1 MTARGRC
8 WDGRAAWLSTLLL
21 LAFPCV
27 AGADEHY
34 QFTALTLAATDLAK
48 QDSVNGV
55 GTEDKRKAVL
65 QAEHFGENNWGF
77 FYGDI
82 EYGYGKGVGA
92 VPQIGNQG
100 SAQSLYAVAIPSVS
114 LAKITGQSFTR
125 GPLTD
130 VGLLAILRASSYFQY
145 RSYGIGLSF
154 NFSVPGF
161 LWFESGVTTH
171 NSQWNVQ
178 PNTFNTNTGRD
189 YTLDSLKWM
198 WRTYLISKPI
208 VLGEQRFHYSW
219 FSFINGS
226 GSHQAAGN
234 GAEFFIRQDFLWEVL
249 KHSDF
254 QLGIRYEYVRH
265 KDDPAINFG
274 HNTFVANVPFLM
286 FKYTL

>member
-8 WDGRAAWLSTLLL
+8 WDSGAAWLCALLML
-21 LAFPCV
+21 TITRG

-34 QFTALTLAATDLAK
+34 QFTALTMAATDLAK

-77 FYGDI
+77 FYGDL
-82 EYGYGKGVGA
+82 EFGYGKGVGA
-92 VPQIGNQG
+92 VPQIGNQE
-100 SAQSLYAVAIPSVS
+100 SAQSLYAVAIPSLS
-114 LAKITGQSFTR
+114 LAKMTGVSFTR

-178 PNTFNTNTGRD
+178 PTTFNTNTGRD

>member
-1 MTARGRC
+1 MIGRRRC
-8 WDGRAAWLSTLLL
+8 WEGRAAWLSALVL
-21 LAFPCV
+21 LALPCL

-34 QFTALTLAATDLAK
+34 QFTALTLTATDLAK
-48 QDSVNGV
+48 QDSVNGI

-65 QAEHFGENNWGF
+65 QAEHFGENDWGF
-77 FYGDI
+77 FYGDV
-82 EYGYGKGVGA
+82 EYTHGKGVGA
-92 VPQIGNQG
+92 VPQLGNQG
-100 SAQSLYAVAIPSVS
+100 TAQSLYAVAIPSVS
-114 LAKITGQSFTR
+114 LAKITGSSFTR

-130 VGLLAILRASSYFQY
+130 VGLLAILRASSYYQY
-145 RSYGIGLSF
+145 RSCGIGLSF

-171 NSQWNVQ
+171 NSQWNVT
-178 PNTFNTNTGRD
+178 PGTFNTNTGRD

-208 VLGEQRFHYSW
+208 VLGEQRFHYIW

-234 GAEFFIRQDFLWEVL
+234 GAELFVRQDFLWEVL

-265 KDDPAINFG
+265 KNAPAVNFG
-274 HNTFVANVPFLM
+274 NSTFVANVPLLL

>member
-1 MTARGRC
+1 MIARGRS
-8 WDGRAAWLSTLLL
+8 WEGRAAWLSALVL
-21 LAFPCV
+21 LAIPC
-27 AGADEHY
+27 AAEADEHY
-34 QFTALTLAATDLAK
+34 QFTAITLAATDLAK
-48 QDSVNGV
+48 QDSINGV

-77 FYGDI
+77 FYGDV
-82 EYGYGKGVGA
+82 EYTHGKGVGA
-92 VPQIGNQG
+92 VPQLGNQG
-100 SAQSLYAVAIPSVS
+100 AAQSLYAVAIPSVS
-114 LAKITGQSFTR
+114 LAKITGTSFTR

-130 VGLLAILRASSYFQY
+130 VGLLAILRASSYYQY

-171 NSQWNVQ
+171 NSQWSVQ
-178 PNTFNTNTGRD
+178 PNTFDTNTGRD

-208 VLGEQRFHYSW
+208 VLGEQRFHYIW

-226 GSHQAAGN
+226 GSHQAAGH
-234 GAEFFIRQDFLWEVL
+234 GAEFFVRQDFLWEVL

-265 KDDPAINFG
+265 KNDPAINFG
-274 HNTFVANVPFLM
+274 DNTFVANVPFLM

>member
-1 MTARGRC
+1 MTARGRS
-8 WDGRAAWLSTLLL
+8 WEGQAARLSALLL
-21 LAFPCV
+21 SAICGV
-27 AGADEHY
+27 AEADEHY

-48 QDSVNGV
+48 QDSVNGT
-55 GTEDKRKAVL
+55 GTQDKRREVA
-65 QAEHFGENNWGF
+65 QAEHFGENDWGF
-77 FYGDI
+77 FYGDL
-82 EYGYGKGVGA
+82 EYSYGKGVGA

-100 SAQSLYAVAIPSVS
+100 AAQSLYAVAIPSLS
-114 LAKITGQSFTR
+114 LAKMTGISFTR

-161 LWFESGVTTH
+161 QWFESGVTTH

-178 PNTFNTNTGRD
+178 PVTFNTNTGRD

-234 GAEFFIRQDFLWEVL
+234 GTEIFIRQDFLWEVL

-254 QLGIRYEYVRH
+254 QLGIRYEYSRH
-265 KDDPAINFG
+265 KNDPAISFG
-274 HNTFVANVPFLM
+274 DNTFVANVPFLM